1 MLILNETNKKTLYN
15 IHINNKTFT
24 YFGIL
29 ITLEELPWGCIMSN
43 MHALGKF
50 WFNFTIS
57 YINVDIVWHVNGILS
72 VDNKG

>member
-29 ITLEELPWGCIMSN
+29 ITLEELPWGCMMTN
-43 MHALGKF
+43 MRASGK
-50 WFNFTIS
+50 
-57 YINVDIVWHVNGILS
+57 Y
-72 VDNKG
+72 

>member
-1 MLILNETNKKTLYN
+1 MITL
-15 IHINNKTFT
+15 T

-43 MHALGKF
+43 IHDFGKY
-50 WFNFTIS
+50 WDNFTIS
-57 YINVDIVWHVNGILS
+57 YSNVDIVWQVNGILS